1 MNLSLATESKVEDD
15 DDGRCDG
22 FWLERAE
29 ATVFLSCFK
38 DLPDQR
44 QSGKVVCVLNEV
56 LLCR

>member
-1 MNLSLATESKVEDD
+1 MTGAATDFGS
-15 DDGRCDG
+15 
-22 FWLERAE
+22 RAE